1 MKKLIAAAAALVL
14 AGGVFFAGDFYN
26 GDIQLNLGVG
36 FGNVKVGENKDS
48 LTKSTIADFGVESW
62 HLFRP
67 IDLLGVGFMVDLNG
81 GIGGTR
87 LDVDALDVSGVAL
100 NFNFAIGPAV
110 GVYLGN
116 IVRLG
121 AAFGFNAGFNVD
133 DLKMESWDENN
144 GRPIHH
150 LTTSYYSGYA
160 GFIFGLQAKFF
171 PNSKVNPVVGWKIVK
186 GFSDTMNINDDS
198 YDGDYDFTQN
208 TLYIALSFNW

>member
-67 IDLLGVGFMVDLNG
+67 IDLLGVGFMVGLNG

-87 LDVDALDVSGVAL
+87 LDVDVLDVSGVAL
-100 NFNFAIGPAV
+100 NFNFVIGPAV

-116 IVRLG
+116 VRLG
-121 AAFGFNAGFNVD
+121 ATFGFNAGLNADVLD
-133 DLKMESWDENN
+133 MESWDEKT
-144 GRPIHH
+144 HH
-150 LTTSYYSGYA
+150 LTTSYDSGYA
-160 GFIFGLQAKFF
+160 GFIFELQAKFF

-186 GFSDTMNINDDS
+186 GFSDTVNINDRRFL
-198 YDGDYDFTQN
+198 GDYDFTQN